1 MKIILLSLAL
11 LTISTYSNANDA
23 STYDQTFCERT
34 DEFIQAAKVYRPIA
48 MGGMKE
54 LPTGAILLAIETIQ
68 YSPNYFGTDL
78 QERLEN
84 AEDRGQEA
92 CTIVEEDLEL
102 QSRMNELTRSRMRR
116 GVTKKELREK
126 FEVINTLYNY

>member
-1 MKIILLSLAL
+1 
-11 LTISTYSNANDA
+11 
-23 STYDQTFCERT
+23 
-34 DEFIQAAKVYRPIA
+34 
-48 MGGMKE
+48 MKE
-54 LPTGAILLAIETIQ
+54 LPTGATLLAIETIQ

-92 CTIVEEDLEL
+92 CAIVEEDLEL

>member
-1 MKIILLSLAL
+1 MKILLLSLTL
-11 LTISTYSNANDA
+11 LTISTYSNASDA

-34 DEFIQAAKVYRPIA
+34 DEFIEAAKVYRPIA
-48 MGGMKE
+48 KGGMKE

-92 CTIVEEDLEL
+92 CAIVEEDLEL
-102 QSRMNELTRSRMRR
+102 QSRMNELTRLRMRR